1 MKVINSIIAGL
12 LITSLAASACTRC
25 DETAVSPSNYGE
37 LCTVS
42 VRYKAPDSDESSLIE
57 YPITDNGISNECDF
71 DFICGVIETSMD
83 LRDSDYKG
91 NATYDSAYELAY
103 VGCDNDPCRV
113 EFCNLLTA
121 PAYYKISTDI

>member
-91 NATYDSAYELAY
+91 TPPMIQLMSLHMSVATM
-103 VGCDNDPCRV
+103 
-113 EFCNLLTA
+113 T
-121 PAYYKISTDI
+121 PAEWSSVIC